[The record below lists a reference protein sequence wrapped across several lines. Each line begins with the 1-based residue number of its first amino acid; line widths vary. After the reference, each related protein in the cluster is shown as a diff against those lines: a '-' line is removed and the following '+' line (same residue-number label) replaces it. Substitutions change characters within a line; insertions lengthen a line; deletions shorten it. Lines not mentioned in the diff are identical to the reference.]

1 MTKWSRKTWKAI
13 VAVTASAA
21 LLTGC
26 TSDNGSSTDGAAGE
40 ETAATSEQTD
50 AAESTEES
58 IEETEDEVDPVYG
71 AENGLDLIEI
81 VDEKPEVAPVEES
94 NEPNRVAMNLPED
107 PSTEMSFN
115 WYTTDNV
122 EDSVVRVSTSE
133 DMSDPMEFEADVE
146 EVTSEYAER
155 DENGYYIYAH
165 ITTDEDDEFLV
176 DENGEPEEILG
187 YFTDEQI
194 DRENTQWTADGDEL
208 GYLALQEVTEHTN
221 KATATGLEPDTEYY
235 FQLGSES
242 EGFTETGS
250 FTTASE
256 DASETTFIHYTDTQN
271 AYWNANVNNEAAYGA
286 NTLELA
292 LEEAPDADFAVHTGD
307 FVEIAQVE
315 DEWVDNLDMS
325 RESNMNLP
333 HAYTPGNHDEY
344 NLRYI
349 RDIEPVDATAFNEHT
364 NVPITNDA
372 VAGGSY
378 YSFDHSGA
386 HFVVLNTNDNKESE
400 DNPEEGAIGEEQME
414 WAKQDIEQ
422 AREDGANWIVLMYHK
437 PVYSASYHALQDD
450 DVQVTRE
457 EFVQIAD
464 ELGVD
469 LVLQGHD
476 HNLTR
481 SKSLVYTPDNF
492 AYAEVEDTEK
502 TDIDGVEHHVNPEG
516 VTYVIPNTSGT
527 KTYDAIYQK
536 GADHVAEVRPRLDWM
551 TEEDVDLWNGL
562 YDIAE
567 QPEDSP
573 KFEHAHDNYRQ
584 SETQSFAVYNFDDER
599 FTIDFYIVEGD
610 LHGGEERT
618 VTLRDSYG
626 IVKQD

>member
-1 MTKWSRKTWKAI
+1 MAIWSNTLKKI
-13 VAVTASAA
+13 MAVSAA
-21 LLTGC
+21 AVVLTSC
-26 TSDNGSSTDGAAGE
+26 TANDQTQAVDDDATTTVQS
-40 ETAATSEQTD
+40 TSETSA
-50 AAESTEES
+50 AAEDG
-58 IEETEDEVDPVYG
+58 EDVDPIYG
-71 AENGLDLIEI
+71 ASNGLDLIELQ
-81 VDEKPEVAPVEES
+81 DDKPKVAPVASS
-94 NEPNRVAMNLPED
+94 NEPNRIAMNLPED
-107 PSTEMSFN
+107 PATAMSFN
-115 WYTTDNV
+115 WYTTDRLD
-122 EDSVVRVSTSE
+122 DSVVRVSVNE
-133 DMSDPMEFEADVE
+133 DMADAVEFPA
-146 EVTSEYAER
+146 EVDEVLSEYAER
-155 DENGYYIYAH
+155 DADGYYIYASV
-165 ITTDEDDEFLV
+165 TTDDEGDFLV
-176 DENGEPEEILG
+176 DDNGEPEEILG

-194 DRENTQWTADGDEL
+194 TRDNTQWTADGDEL

-242 EGFTETGS
+242 EGFSETGS
-250 FTTASE
+250 FTTATE
-256 DASETTFIHYTDTQN
+256 DVSETQFIHYTDTQN

-292 LEEAPDADFAVHTGD
+292 METAPEADFAVHTGD

-325 RESNMNLP
+325 REANMNLP

-344 NLRYI
+344 NLNYV
-349 RDIEPVDATAFNEHT
+349 RDSDPVDATAFNEHT
-364 NVPITNDA
+364 NVPVTNDA

-400 DNPEEGAIGEEQME
+400 DNPEGGAIGAEQMD
-414 WAKQDIEQ
+414 WAKADIQ
-422 AREDGANWIVLMYHK
+422 AARDNGADWIVLMYHK
-437 PVYSASYHALQDD
+437 PVYSASYHALQDT

-464 ELGVD
+464 ELDVD

-481 SKSLVYTPDNF
+481 TKSLVYTPDNF
-492 AYAEVEDTEK
+492 AYGEVEDTEK
-502 TDIDGVEHHVNPEG
+502 TEIDGVEHHVNPEG

-551 TEEDVDLWNGL
+551 TDEDTDYWNGL
-562 YDIAE
+562 FDVAE

-584 SETQSFAVYNFDDER
+584 SETQTFAVYTFDEDT
-599 FTIDFYIVEGD
+599 FKIDFYLIEGD

-626 IVKQD
+626 IAKQ